1 MDTEPLAAMPLLS
14 PPFNA
19 TVDEAAA
26 AAGSMFWDAMCAHG
40 PVAGGE
46 KDRASMRQTG
56 TQKDKDTGSQLSGS
70 RDPPLA
76 SAELLSTLSGPN
88 HTVPE

>member
-1 MDTEPLAAMPLLS
+1 MPLLS

-26 AAGSMFWDAMCAHG
+26 AAGSMFWDAMCARD

-46 KDRASMRQTG
+46 KDRTSMRHTG
-56 TQKDKDTGSQLSGS
+56 IQKDKDPGSQPSGS
-70 RDPPLA
+70 RDTPLA
-76 SAELLSTLSGPN
+76 LAELLSSLSGLN
-88 HTVPE
+88 HTIPE

>member
-1 MDTEPLAAMPLLS
+1 MDTEPLAAIPLLS

-26 AAGSMFWDAMCAHG
+26 AAGSMFWDAMCAHD

-46 KDRASMRQTG
+46 KDGTSMRHTA
-56 TQKDKDTGSQLSGS
+56 TQKDKDTGPQLSGG

-76 SAELLSTLSGPN
+76 SAELPSSLSGLD
-88 HTVPE
+88 HTVRE